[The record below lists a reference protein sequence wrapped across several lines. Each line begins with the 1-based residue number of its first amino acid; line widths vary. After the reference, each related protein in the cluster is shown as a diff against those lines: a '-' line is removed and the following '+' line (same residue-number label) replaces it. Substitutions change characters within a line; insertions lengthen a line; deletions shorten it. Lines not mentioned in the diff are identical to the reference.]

1 MKIIQNELERCR
13 EAGILSMPFYMGS
26 GLDKLRELIDSGAD
40 MLNLGHPELV
50 KKILLSKNNS
60 E

>member
-13 EAGILSMPFYMGS
+13 KAGILSMLFYRGS